1 MSNDNRS
8 RNPLQPAG
16 NSRRRF
22 LTQAGTAV
30 AGVAASLATHGAEAQ
45 RAATHT
51 QTPRYSRPNILFL
64 MSDDMCAELSCYGAL
79 ARAQTPNLDRLA
91 AEGVRFDRNYCQF
104 PLCNPSRASLFTG
117 RKPTVTGVLGNRT
130 DFRTDHPE
138 WVSLPQFFREHGYAT
153 YRTGKIFHGGI
164 DDPKAWD
171 VVGFDENRI
180 AGTELPLEH
189 QRVIPPQPVPPPP
202 PGIPVA
208 KRIPE
213 GTSDP
218 NHGAHSDR
226 ILIVEGDGT
235 GHPEN
240 GSADRAIAYLREHR
254 DAGSAKQSKPF
265 FLACGFSKPH
275 SPPAAPQGFY
285 DLYDLDALDL
295 PPNFAAWPTVPPGF
309 PSAAIRKQNADLFIG
324 RGASELEA
332 KEVLRAYLASTS
344 WVDWNI
350 GRVLKELDATG
361 LRQNTIVIFVADHGY
376 QLGERGKWSKAGSL
390 FEMGTRI
397 PLIIRAPDATGN
409 GRSCY
414 RTVQSIDLYPTL
426 LELCGFSPSAEQEG
440 ASLVPLLQ
448 NPQATWEQ
456 PAFSI
461 WSEDGKTVHGT
472 SIRTERYRYVE
483 FGDKASHGAMLF
495 DEHVDPYE
503 LTNLADDP
511 AHAKLRADLS
521 IRIARYHSNDI
532 GISISKAH
540 GRTDLV

>member
-1 MSNDNRS
+1 MSNDTQS
-8 RNPLQPAG
+8 RNPLEPAG
-16 NSRRRF
+16 TSRRRF
-22 LTQAGTAV
+22 LAQAGTAA
-30 AGVAASLATHGAEAQ
+30 AGVAAAFAAPGAEAQ
-45 RAATHT
+45 HPNAA
-51 QTPRYSRPNILFL
+51 RRSRPNILFL
-64 MSDDMCAELSCYGAL
+64 MSDDMCAELSCYGVL
-79 ARAQTPNLDRLA
+79 ARAKTPNLDRLA

-104 PLCNPSRASLFTG
+104 PLCNPSRSSLFTG

-130 DFRTDHPE
+130 DFRTEHPE
-138 WVSLPQFFREHGYAT
+138 WVSLPQFFREHGYST

-171 VVGFDENRI
+171 VVGFDENKI

-189 QRVIPPQPVPPPP
+189 QRVIPPQPVPLPP

-208 KRIPE
+208 KRIPA
-213 GTSDP
+213 GQPDP

-226 ILIVEGDGT
+226 ILIVDGDGT

-240 GSADRAIAYLREHR
+240 HSADLAISYLREHH
-254 DAGSAKQSKPF
+254 DAGSARQPKPF

-275 SPPAAPQGFY
+275 SPPAAPQSFY

-332 KEVLRAYLASTS
+332 KEVIRAYLASTA
-344 WVDWNI
+344 WADWNI

-361 LRQNTIVIFVADHGY
+361 LRQNTIVVFVPDHGY

-390 FEMGTRI
+390 FEMGTRV
-397 PLIIRAPDATGN
+397 PLIIHTSDAAGN

-414 RTVQSIDLYPTL
+414 RTVQSLDIYPTL
-426 LELCGFSPSAEQEG
+426 LELCGFPPDANQEG
-440 ASLVPLLQ
+440 KSLVPLLQ
-448 NPQATWEQ
+448 NPDATWANS
-456 PAFSI
+456 AFSI
-461 WSEDGKTVHGT
+461 WSEDGRTVHGT
-472 SIRTERYRYVE
+472 SVRTERYRYVE
-483 FGDKASHGAMLF
+483 FGEHADRGAMLF

-521 IRIARYHSNDI
+521 ATIARYHANDI
-532 GISISKAH
+532 A
-540 GRTDLV
+540 